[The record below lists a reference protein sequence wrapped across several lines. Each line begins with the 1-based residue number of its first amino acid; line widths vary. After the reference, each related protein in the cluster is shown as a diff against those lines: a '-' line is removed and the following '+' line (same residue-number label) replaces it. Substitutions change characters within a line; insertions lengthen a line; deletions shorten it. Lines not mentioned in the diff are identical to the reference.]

1 MEISILL
8 GSGVIAAIITAGMS
22 LYISKQSQYKA
33 IVTAE
38 RTKWLNLLRENI
50 CELLEEAYALMDD
63 GVYSGD
69 SSECM
74 RKRTQM
80 QRHVNMI
87 VISHLIVYRYMNREL
102 GLLAAVCRC
111 KPNYYKGQIPFSV
124 LT

>member
-50 CELLEEAYALMDD
+50 CELIEEAYALMDD

-74 RKRTQM
+74 RKCKCYS
-80 QRHVNMI
+80 
-87 VISHLIVYRYMNREL
+87 ISE
-102 GLLAAVCRC
+102 
-111 KPNYYKGQIPFSV
+111 PFKAQT
-124 LT
+124 LTKK